1 MRLAWLASTPLQRLL
16 HAPTARLGLWMM
28 TLNQT
33 HRVWDAWLA
42 STQKLPTAVLA
53 LAVTQVALG
62 HRLAAQAQQ
71 YVRRVKL
78 VSLALRA
85 GVRVSFAHLA
95 ELTRIRI
102 QLPSALTVVL
112 AHTLAAARPHATS
125 VLLVRSTAT
134 RVQLHHAQRA
144 WVVSTGRLRQLIS

>member
-1 MRLAWLASTPLQRLL
+1 
-16 HAPTARLGLWMM
+16 M

-78 VSLALRA
+78 VSLALRV

-95 ELTRIRI
+95 ELTRTPMHRHRAR
-102 QLPSALTVVL
+102 SVML
-112 AHTLAAARPHATS
+112 AHTPAVVRPHAPS
-125 VLLVRSTAT
+125 ARLVRLTAT
-134 RVQLHHAQRA
+134 ATLRRLAQRA
-144 WVVSTGRLRQLIS
+144 WLASTGRLALC

>member
-1 MRLAWLASTPLQRLL
+1 
-16 HAPTARLGLWMM
+16 M

-33 HRVWDAWLA
+33 HHVWDAWLV
-42 STQKLPTAVLA
+42 SMQKLPTVALA
-53 LAVTQVALG
+53 LAVVQVVLG

-125 VLLVRSTAT
+125 VLLARSTVTAT
-134 RVQLHHAQRA
+134 LRRRVRHA
-144 WVVSTGRLRQLIS
+144 WVVSTGRLALC